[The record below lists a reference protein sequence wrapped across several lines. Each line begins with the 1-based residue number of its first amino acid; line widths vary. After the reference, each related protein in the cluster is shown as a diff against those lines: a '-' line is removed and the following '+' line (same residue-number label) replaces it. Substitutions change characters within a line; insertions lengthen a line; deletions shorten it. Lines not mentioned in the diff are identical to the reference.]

1 MKSYQITAWSH
12 ELFKLQV
19 TPGGVYIDATM
30 GNGYDTQFLC
40 EMAGETGKVWAF
52 DIQEQALKATK
63 ERLEKHGLLA
73 KAELILDSHTQ
84 MEQYVKPD
92 SVDGIYFNF
101 GYLPGGDHELATKA
115 DTSVQAVETG
125 LRLLKPGGVMAL
137 CIYSGGDT
145 GFEEKNQILDFL
157 RKLDSR
163 KYIVIVNHYYNR
175 ENNPPIPAFL
185 VKKG

>member
-63 ERLEKHGLLA
+63 ERLAFGKGR
-73 KAELILDSHTQ
+73 IDFGQ
-84 MEQYVKPD
+84 PYPD
-92 SVDGIYFNF
+92 GTVC
-101 GYLPGGDHELATKA
+101 EA
-115 DTSVQAVETG
+115 
-125 LRLLKPGGVMAL
+125 
-137 CIYSGGDT
+137 
-145 GFEEKNQILDFL
+145 GFCGRHLF
-157 RKLDSR
+157 
-163 KYIVIVNHYYNR
+163 
-175 ENNPPIPAFL
+175 
-185 VKKG
+185 

>member
-1 MKSYQITAWSH
+1 
-12 ELFKLQV
+12 
-19 TPGGVYIDATM
+19 
-30 GNGYDTQFLC
+30 
-40 EMAGETGKVWAF
+40 MAGETGKVWAF

-101 GYLPGGDHELATKA
+101 GYLPGGDHELATKGRHQCTGSGNRTA
-115 DTSVQAVETG
+115 SAETG
-125 LRLLKPGGVMAL
+125 RCYGAL
-137 CIYSGGDT
+137 YLQRRGYGI
-145 GFEEKNQILDFL
+145 EEKNQILDFL

-175 ENNPPIPAFL
+175 KITLPYRHFV
-185 VKKG
+185 VKKGIGHDRAGIG

>member
-101 GYLPGGDHELATKA
+101 GYLPGGDHELATKGRHQCTGSGNRTA
-115 DTSVQAVETG
+115 SAETG
-125 LRLLKPGGVMAL
+125 RCYGAL
-137 CIYSGGDT
+137 YLQRRGYGI
-145 GFEEKNQILDFL
+145 
-157 RKLDSR
+157 
-163 KYIVIVNHYYNR
+163 
-175 ENNPPIPAFL
+175 
-185 VKKG
+185 